1 MYSLLLAII
10 YAAFI
15 SLGLPDSLLGSAW
28 PVMHEALGVPVSGA
42 GMITMIIS
50 AGTIVSSLFSDRL
63 TRRFGA
69 GRVTAVSVLLTAA
82 ALFGFSVSGRFWM
95 LCLWAVPY
103 GLGAGAVDAALN
115 NFVALY
121 YSSRD
126 MSWLHCFWGI
136 GTIISPYIM
145 SHSLQAGL
153 GWQNG
158 YRTVSFLQLGLTA
171 ILFFSLPV
179 WRKVQRAKGAAAG
192 SSAGTDAPAEGSRAS
207 EDGLMTEKSIVPEEN
222 ARPLTLMQV
231 LHLDGVW
238 LVLISFFCYCALEQT
253 AMLWASSYLVQF
265 RGIEAS
271 VAARFASMFC
281 IGITAGRFFC
291 GFLSDR
297 LGDKRMI
304 RLGTGIA
311 LLGIALVALP
321 VRADLIPLVGLV
333 VIGLGCAP
341 IYPCIIHATPDRF
354 GRNNSQAVIGIQMA
368 CAYVG
373 TTLMPPL
380 FGVLSSVLG
389 IGLFAWYLLFFTLL
403 MLTVSERLNRK
414 LQRRD
419 AAAAGAGAERRG
431 A

>member
-42 GMITMIIS
+42 GMTTMIIS

-69 GRVTAVSVLLTAA
+69 GRVTAVSVLMTAA
-82 ALFGFSVSGRFWM
+82 ALFGFSVSGKFWM

-126 MSWLHCFWGI
+126 MSWLHCFWGL

-171 ILFFSLPV
+171 ILICSLPV
-179 WRKVQRAKGAAAG
+179 WRKVQRTKRPAADDPAG
-192 SSAGTDAPAEGSRAS
+192 KAVPAEGSGTREES
-207 EDGLMTEKSIVPEEN
+207 GVPEEN

-231 LHLDGVW
+231 LRLDGVW

-281 IGITAGRFFC
+281 IGITVGRFFC
-291 GFLSDR
+291 GFISDR
-297 LGDKRMI
+297 LGDKQMI

-311 LLGIALVALP
+311 LLGIVLVALP
-321 VRADLIPLVGLV
+321 ARADQIPLAGLI

-341 IYPCIIHATPDRF
+341 IYPCIIHATPERF
-354 GRNNSQAVIGIQMA
+354 GRGNSQAVIGIQMA

-403 MLTVSERLNRK
+403 MLFVSERLNRK
-414 LQRRD
+414 LLRRD
-419 AAAAGAGAERRG
+419 AAAAGDGPERRES
-431 A
+431 